1 MATSAVTNPTPTNTN
16 PMSTAA
22 AAFSPSTTGRLT
34 GQEQTLSSWAAPYVT
49 DMLGKVKAATE
60 APYQVY
66 KGPLTAGE
74 SDLQKKAFAGIGA
87 LNAPNPFTAGTFQG
101 GIFGAD
107 QAQQYMNP
115 FLQAALAPS
124 LDEARRQAEI
134 SRVGQAG
141 RLTQAGA
148 YGGGRQAIMES
159 ELNRNLMQAQNKMLA
174 EGYASAYDKAAA
186 QYNADMTRAMEA
198 QKATEA
204 SRQFGAKY
212 GLDAL
217 EAQRQNLQQQL
228 AAGAQQRGITAE
240 GIAAD
245 KAAFEEQRD
254 YPIKALQ
261 TQQSFLQ
268 NMPFMAVNYSYQEPS
283 GFSDL
288 LTGAGGLMDL
298 YERIFGP
305 TKKPGN

>member
-1 MATSAVTNPTPTNTN
+1 MATSPTTTNTN

-22 AAFSPSTTGRLT
+22 SAFSPSTTGRLT

-49 DMLGKVKAATE
+49 DMLGRTQALSKT
-60 APYQVY
+60 PYETY

-74 SDLQKKAFAGIGA
+74 SDLQKKAFAGIGS

-101 GIFGAD
+101 GAFGAQ

-115 FLQAALAPS
+115 FLQAALDPA
-124 LDEARRQAEI
+124 LEEARRQAEI

-159 ELNRNLMQAQNKMLA
+159 ELNRNLMQTQNKMLA

-186 QYNADMTRAMEA
+186 QYNADMARAMEA
-198 QKATEA
+198 QRMGEQSK
-204 SRQFGAKY
+204 QFGATY
-212 GLDAL
+212 GLSAL

-245 KAAFEEQRD
+245 KAEFELQRD
-254 YPIKALQ
+254 DPFKKLQ
-261 TQQSFLQ
+261 FQQSMLQ
-268 NMPFMAVNYSYQEPS
+268 NMPFMAVNYAYQEPS
-283 GFSDL
+283 GFSEA

-305 TKKPGN
+305 TKKP